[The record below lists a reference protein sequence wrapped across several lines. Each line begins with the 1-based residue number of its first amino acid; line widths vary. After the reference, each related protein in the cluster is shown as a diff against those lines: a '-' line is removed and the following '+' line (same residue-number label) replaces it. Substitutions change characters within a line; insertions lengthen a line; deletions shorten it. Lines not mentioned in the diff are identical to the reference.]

1 MKAGAGAARLP
12 RAFLLIGF
20 GLLIAKLFATGEMSK
35 YMNSALD
42 PLTIFAGA
50 LMTIMGAVELVLA
63 LTGVAL
69 VPHHTPGGDDGWL
82 DRTLTY
88 ALVLL
93 PLVLGLAVAPKA
105 LGTAALGGEALV
117 RLAEPLLAAPAGW
130 DRSAPPLAP
139 RQPIDDV
146 SQLLGYL
153 HRVGEMGIG
162 QEVHVI
168 GLVARSDELQP
179 NEFALLRFMIAHC
192 VADARATA
200 VIIVAPGDVT
210 LPNDQWVEISGTLTG
225 RELNGARVASI
236 LARGITPIKEPAQPY
251 IQISLNV

>member
-1 MKAGAGAARLP
+1 
-12 RAFLLIGF
+12 
-20 GLLIAKLFATGEMSK
+20 
-35 YMNSALD
+35 
-42 PLTIFAGA
+42 
-50 LMTIMGAVELVLA
+50 MTIMGAVELVLA

-69 VPHHTPGGDDGWL
+69 VPHHTPGGDEGWL

-146 SQLLGYL
+146 SQLLGY
-153 HRVGEMGIG
+153 
-162 QEVHVI
+162 
-168 GLVARSDELQP
+168 
-179 NEFALLRFMIAHC
+179 
-192 VADARATA
+192 
-200 VIIVAPGDVT
+200 
-210 LPNDQWVEISGTLTG
+210 
-225 RELNGARVASI
+225 
-236 LARGITPIKEPAQPY
+236 
-251 IQISLNV
+251 